1 MQAYAGYKE
10 NGEYVPGTLRD
21 SENQALGQLVA
32 VTKLSQIKLAKCG
45 YYVAE
50 VKINA
55 TLEETNEDLPAVSVV
70 EERPEQ
76 DSGPTVSVVD
86 AESAQE
92 S

>member
-32 VTKLSQIKLAKCG
+32 VTKLSQIKLARLG

-50 VKINA
+50 VKLGV
-55 TLEETNEDLPAVSVV
+55 TLESSDASGEVLPVI
-70 EERPEQ
+70 EEGPAREA
-76 DSGPTVSVVD
+76 GPTVQD
-86 AESAQE
+86 TDFQG
-92 S
+92 